1 MDMSQILTAIS
12 SVGFPIVMCL
22 IMAKYTQENDDK
34 NRTQINELSVTIANN
49 TNVMTKLVE
58 RLEANGQ

>member
-1 MDMSQILTAIS
+1 MTAIS
-12 SVGFPIVMCL
+12 SVGFPIAMCL

-34 NRTQINELSVTIANN
+34 NRAQINELSVTIANN

-58 RLEANGQ
+58 RLETNGQ